1 MQTPPIFL
9 IRSELWHPLAAH
21 FPIALLTMMLVVKCL
36 EVLVGHRPRFH
47 VWGILYRFFLYC
59 GAGSL
64 GVTLFSGDV
73 SGDVVKKSLRD
84 VAALYR
90 HEDLAYRVLWLVLIA
105 LAVDI
110 VRRLRPQI
118 PELARVLSKRSL
130 QWVELGIS
138 VCAFW
143 FLLKTGYSGSK
154 LVYEQGA
161 GVTGPAVCRTPV
173 GGALRR

>member
-84 VAALYR
+84 VAALTGMKI
-90 HEDLAYRVLWLVLIA
+90 WPTGCFGSLIA